1 MKMKTKIKTMTKMKI
16 KRPSERKRGGGV
28 ANTSPRSAQTRGK
41 QREFDWRIF
50 VSGDLWTC
58 VSHFHDHASEKPFEN

>member
-1 MKMKTKIKTMTKMKI
+1 MTKMKI

-41 QREFDWRIF
+41 QREFDWRILF
-50 VSGDLWTC
+50 RVTFGLVFRIFMIMQVKSLLKISIFITI
-58 VSHFHDHASEKPFEN
+58 V